1 MVSEN
6 LDLVRSIYLSVGRGD
21 YSSADWASEDIE
33 YVVADGLQP
42 ATVRGLGGLVHA
54 MREAFSV
61 IEDWRDQP
69 EEFRELDTE
78 RVLVLSKF
86 SGRGKTSGLAVE
98 QDVAQLFEIHEGSVT
113 KIVVYFDRV
122 HALADLGLEQ

>member
-1 MVSEN
+1 MSDN
-6 LDLVRSIYLSVGRGD
+6 LDLVRSIYASVGRGD

-33 YVVADGLQP
+33 YVVADGLAP
-42 ATVRGLGGLVHA
+42 ATVKGLGGLVYA

-113 KIVVYFDRV
+113 KIVVYFDRT
-122 HALADLGLEQ
+122 HALAELGLTE